1 MANGRQVAGVIYQAQ
16 GIKKGRISALF

>member
-16 GIKKGRISALF
+16 GIKKGRISTLF